1 MSGAV
6 KRCLIFLRQQT
17 SAGRQ
22 AHRWPVGKRMR
33 PEASGWE
40 AREQAWERR
49 EEEERLGMDWCCGD
63 GFFFCIS
70 LIFFISFVIT
80 SPVRLAV
87 TGDEEDT

>member
-1 MSGAV
+1 MADEDENAAS
-6 KRCLIFLRQQT
+6 
-17 SAGRQ
+17 
-22 AHRWPVGKRMR
+22 
-33 PEASGWE
+33 EASEWE
-40 AREQAWERR
+40 AREQAERAWERR
-49 EEEERLGMDWCCGD
+49 EEERLGMDWCCGD